1 MILLNKKRK
10 SRTVAKSDTSCEA
23 AISMIGNY
31 LTGSMAPRVR
41 DEFEQH
47 LSLCPDCAAFLKTYK
62 KTIEVTRAFLRSQA
76 PNPVPHRM
84 SLRDKHVRSLMSFTF
99 WAASF
104 PFQRE
109 SNRRIRTNDPTLSL
123 PRVQTDEGISRRK

>member
-1 MILLNKKRK
+1 MILLNKKMK
-10 SRTVAKSDTSCEA
+10 LRTVAKSDTTCEV
-23 AISMIGNY
+23 AISMVGNY

-62 KTIEVTRAFLRSQA
+62 KTIEVTRAFLRSHA

-99 WAASF
+99 WLHLF
-104 PFQRE
+104 L
-109 SNRRIRTNDPTLSL
+109 SNLSL
-123 PRVQTDEGISRRK
+123 IVG